1 MFSFASHKHTFL
13 HMCTHMHMHVHAH
26 MCTHAHTNTHEHMH
40 VHMHTY
46 TGTCTRAH
54 MHEHA
59 CPRAHMH
66 ARAHAACTYTRTREH
81 MHALT
86 HMHACTCMCVHTC
99 PHMYRNMHT
108 HAHAH
113 TNTCTAHTC
122 THLHIQCTR
131 MHTRTHRSR
140 ACHRREG
147 TQEARGESR
156 SPPWLC
162 GQPFLLSTPS
172 TEFSNTRRTFC
183 SRPCAHAGREAARG
197 ERGACWVT
205 PWAHGTRSRAG
216 RTLSAPP
223 FCSAGL
229 KPRCYK
235 GLFYVWLLKLFSQA
249 TDTGI

>member
-1 MFSFASHKHTFL
+1 MHAHTCVCM
-13 HMCTHMHMHVHAH
+13 HVHTCTETCTHMHMHTRTHALHAH
-26 MCTHAHTNTHEHMH
+26 EYTCTYSAHTQCTCTHVQACTHICACVCTRMSTHIQKRAR
-40 VHMHTY
+40 MHT
-46 TGTCTRAH
+46 
-54 MHEHA
+54 
-59 CPRAHMH
+59 
-66 ARAHAACTYTRTREH
+66 
-81 MHALT
+81 
-86 HMHACTCMCVHTC
+86 
-99 PHMYRNMHT
+99 
-108 HAHAH
+108 HAH

-197 ERGACWVT
+197 ERSACWVT

>member
-1 MFSFASHKHTFL
+1 MHIYVCACMSTHVQKHA
-13 HMCTHMHMHVHAH
+13 HMHMHTRTHALHAH
-26 MCTHAHTNTHEHMH
+26 EYTCTYSAHTSTHTCTCIHVQACTHICACMCTRMSTHIQKRAR
-40 VHMHTY
+40 MHT
-46 TGTCTRAH
+46 
-54 MHEHA
+54 
-59 CPRAHMH
+59 P
-66 ARAHAACTYTRTREH
+66 
-81 MHALT
+81 
-86 HMHACTCMCVHTC
+86 
-99 PHMYRNMHT
+99 
-108 HAHAH
+108 AH

-229 KPRCYK
+229 KPRRYK